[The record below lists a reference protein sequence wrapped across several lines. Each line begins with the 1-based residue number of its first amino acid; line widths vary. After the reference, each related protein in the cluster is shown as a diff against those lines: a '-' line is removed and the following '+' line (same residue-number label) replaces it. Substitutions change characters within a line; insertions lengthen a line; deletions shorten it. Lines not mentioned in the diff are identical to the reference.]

1 MEKEVI
7 IALMELARDMGD
19 PYAGDTEYDE
29 EVDILVKELENI
41 KGTELYGLLERVAE
55 MNGQGKPQSF
65 FLRRILIIEIICAAG
80 VQLLK

>member
-1 MEKEVI
+1 MENEII

-29 EVDILVKELENI
+29 EVEILAEELENI

-55 MNGQGKPQSF
+55 MNG
-65 FLRRILIIEIICAAG
+65 
-80 VQLLK
+80 

>member
-29 EVDILVKELENI
+29 EVDILVEELENI

-55 MNGQGKPQSF
+55 MNGQGSPQSF
-65 FLRRILIIEIICAAG
+65 FLFWILIIEIILAAG